1 MDDLENS
8 QVVAQDDTTELQVE
22 EEVVEQQK
30 ETKKSDSVVKLL
42 ADRNKEKNARKAA
55 EEKLA
60 QLEPLAQKV
69 AEMEEMIAKQT
80 LDQEAKVEKTEF
92 YANNPLAKQL
102 EAQTEEIRQKN
113 WLSYEQAFK
122 LAAAEHN
129 PSLLMD
135 EQFRNKATS
144 TNNLNWVAKEQAID
158 KENLTTD
165 DAKQMSAEEFLKWS
179 NEMAAKD
186 RGSRWF
192 TN

>member
-113 WLSYEQAFK
+113 
-122 LAAAEHN
+122 
-129 PSLLMD
+129 
-135 EQFRNKATS
+135 
-144 TNNLNWVAKEQAID
+144 
-158 KENLTTD
+158 
-165 DAKQMSAEEFLKWS
+165 
-179 NEMAAKD
+179 
-186 RGSRWF
+186 
-192 TN
+192 